1 MGCHRFHH
9 AITLKNERAGENT
22 FRSLHF
28 SRLWRSVLSQKEKK
42 LFLESEQLEGSLLR
56 GETGWSGPGGA
67 ALWAPGLVTAGQE
80 EPKATSS
87 SFTGNSQASGRAFL
101 FLSLTLYL
109 ESLQTYR
116 KVAKIARDRSP

>member
-1 MGCHRFHH
+1 MREQEKIHSGVC
-9 AITLKNERAGENT
+9 ISAG
-22 FRSLHF
+22 FGDLYFPR
-28 SRLWRSVLSQKEKK
+28 RKKK

-87 SFTGNSQASGRAFL
+87 SFTGNSQVSGRAFL

>member
-1 MGCHRFHH
+1 MREQEKIHSGVC
-9 AITLKNERAGENT
+9 ISAG
-22 FRSLHF
+22 FGDLYFPR
-28 SRLWRSVLSQKEKK
+28 RKKK

-87 SFTGNSQASGRAFL
+87 SFTGNSQASGRACGVRAGGR
-101 FLSLTLYL
+101 LSPPACIPHCHGVKQELPVVTH
-109 ESLQTYR
+109 SH
-116 KVAKIARDRSP
+116 